1 MAACPGAQIK
11 ISPPSR
17 YRISRARRSYCEF
30 NDVVDAVFDA
40 RGVDCE
46 TVCRSDRDDWLLAHE
61 AMTSAWLGDVPLVVK
76 NLSDRDR
83 NSNAEG

>member
-1 MAACPGAQIK
+1 
-11 ISPPSR
+11 
-17 YRISRARRSYCEF
+17 
-30 NDVVDAVFDA
+30 VVDAVFDA